1 VEKEQEWIEQK
12 ITSRRNAGEGENKAV
27 EENEGNEEI
36 EVESVQ
42 QFVMTAPGPS
52 PSINP
57 RQHREHVRF
66 R

>member
-1 VEKEQEWIEQK
+1 MEKEQEWIKQK
-12 ITSRRNAGEGENKAV
+12 ITSMRNAGGSEIKAV
-27 EENEGNEEI
+27 EENEEDEEI

-52 PSINP
+52 PSIHP
-57 RQHREHVRF
+57 RQHRERVRF

>member
-1 VEKEQEWIEQK
+1 VETEQGWIKQK
-12 ITSRRNAGEGENKAV
+12 IISRRNAGGSENKAV
-27 EENEGNEEI
+27 EENEEDEEI

-57 RQHREHVRF
+57 RQHREHTRF
-66 R
+66 Q